1 MKLSPST
8 SQFLVSLAYFPWSIK
23 PIYGILSDCIPIKQ
37 RKRIPY
43 LIISSCLSLL
53 PWLILGLSQTLRT
66 SADMLT
72 ALLIVQNLGSAMA
85 DVVVDAMV
93 AEAVRSAGPE
103 FAGDLQS
110 LSWSSMAVGG
120 ILGNLLGGYALSNLP
135 FHAIYVVFSA
145 LPFFQLVS
153 CMFVEDSPKG
163 YQSAIDEH
171 KYVDSQSAVTAF
183 SGKGS
188 SETLGYEGTRRRKG
202 TRKINKRRPMSKQAE
217 ANEKHNVSNNSSPPL
232 SLRSAF
238 FSLCTAFKQPTILR
252 PMAWFFFSNV
262 TIPNISTVM
271 FYYQTE
277 ELHLEASFIGTARVI
292 GWFSLILGTYTYNRY
307 FKRKKLRNILV
318 FAHAG
323 LAITSLL
330 DIALVS
336 RLHVP
341 YGIGD
346 KYMVL
351 WGSALADAI
360 NQFKMMPFL
369 ILSGQLCPPG
379 IEGTLFALF
388 MSINNLGST
397 LGSFLGAAL
406 ASALNISTAQ
416 FDNLALGLG
425 AQLIGTL
432 LPIGFL
438 FLIPKEVTGL
448 TS

>member
-1 MKLSPST
+1 
-8 SQFLVSLAYFPWSIK
+8 
-23 PIYGILSDCIPIKQ
+23 
-37 RKRIPY
+37 
-43 LIISSCLSLL
+43 
-53 PWLILGLSQTLRT
+53 
-66 SADMLT
+66 MLT
-72 ALLIVQNLGSAMA
+72 ALLILQNLGSAMA
-85 DVVVDAMV
+85 DVVIDAMV

-120 ILGNLLGGYALSNLP
+120 IFGSLLGGYALSNLP
-135 FHAIYVVFSA
+135 IHAIYVVFSA
-145 LPFFQLVS
+145 LPFLQLVS

-163 YQSAIDEH
+163 FQSAIDEL
-171 KYVDSQSAVTAF
+171 KYVDNQSAVTAF
-183 SGKGS
+183 SEKDS
-188 SETLGYEGTRRRKG
+188 NETLRYEGTRRRKG
-202 TRKINKRRPMSKQAE
+202 TRKNNKRRPLSKPTE
-217 ANEKHNVSNNSSPPL
+217 ANGQHNGSISSSLRL
-232 SLRSAF
+232 SLRSTF

-277 ELHLEASFIGTARVI
+277 ELHLDASFLGTARVI
-292 GWFSLILGTYTYNRY
+292 GWFSLMLGTYTYNRY
-307 FKRKKLRNILV
+307 FKHKKLRNILV
-318 FAHAG
+318 FAHVG
-323 LAITSLL
+323 LAVITLL
-330 DIALVS
+330 DIVLVLQ
-336 RLHVP
+336 LHVQF
-341 YGIGD
+341 GIAD

-425 AQLIGTL
+425 VQLIGTL

>member
-1 MKLSPST
+1 MAPASPQHRQAVWWPGRMGAAFGPSFLCLVCLIYFIQGFRSFVWTAVSYQMKDMMKLPPST

-37 RKRIPY
+37 RKRVPY

-66 SADMLT
+66 SANMLT
-72 ALLIVQNLGSAMA
+72 ALLIVQNLGCAMA
-85 DVVVDAMV
+85 DVVIDAMI
-93 AEAVRSAGPE
+93 AEAVRSAGSE

-110 LSWSSMAVGG
+110 LSWSSMAVGSG
-120 ILGNLLGGYALSNLP
+120 EALG
-135 FHAIYVVFSA
+135 
-145 LPFFQLVS
+145 
-153 CMFVEDSPKG
+153 K
-163 YQSAIDEH
+163 
-171 KYVDSQSAVTAF
+171 
-183 SGKGS
+183 
-188 SETLGYEGTRRRKG
+188 EGTRRRKG
-202 TRKINKRRPMSKQAE
+202 TRKNDERKPLPTRTE
-217 ANEKHNVSNNSSPPL
+217 ANEKHNVSFNSSPCL
-232 SLRSAF
+232 SLKSAF

-252 PMAWFFFSNV
+252 PMVWFFFSNV

-277 ELHLEASFIGTARVI
+277 ELHLEASFLGTARVI

-307 FKRKKLRNILV
+307 FKHKKLRNILV
-318 FAHAG
+318 FAHVG
-323 LAITSLL
+323 LAIISLL
-330 DIALVS
+330 DIALVL
-336 RLHVP
+336 RLHILH
-341 YGIGD
+341 GISD

-425 AQLIGTL
+425 VQLIGTL
-432 LPIGFL
+432 LPTGFL